1 MVADSSRYDVNT
13 VTFYPLF
20 NCMAYCV
27 FVCVELLKKV
37 ETSFLLISCPLQ
49 CGRCVKIWQ
58 QDKKKMEGL
67 TLIFSRKP
75 IKENGNECAFL
86 STTVMHIVE
95 VGSSRQTAG
104 AANSPA
110 VCL

>member
-37 ETSFLLISCPLQ
+37 
-49 CGRCVKIWQ
+49 
-58 QDKKKMEGL
+58 
-67 TLIFSRKP
+67 
-75 IKENGNECAFL
+75 
-86 STTVMHIVE
+86 TTVMHVVE